1 MELIRYL
8 LNNILKR
15 PMRAGFIIAAGAL
28 SAAVLV
34 FAFAL
39 GARTTAH
46 VRADTIAKWTGHL
59 WVSRKDGFEFKPENI
74 DSYTQQAN
82 AVRDYLSGH
91 PNTAALVPWVMS
103 SCEIQAGTAR
113 TYLMLTATDF
123 QADEPYRKSTE
134 LAAGRFPGPQDEYGL
149 LITTVLAAKYKLKT
163 GDSITLFIPSV
174 YGARNAMDFIV
185 TGIVRAS
192 APWYEDGITIRIQDY
207 LSMSELG
214 DASPFY
220 KAYVKDERGI
230 PAMVRELSAG
240 MNGAGY
246 RAAVTDFPVK
256 GYRDDKFVRFLLNLG
271 TSNVLMFGFMAM
283 IIFLALLIGIRSIIL
298 TNIFDRRDEIGTLRA
313 LGFPRGTVR
322 MLFFGEALAALFVGY
337 LLGCAAVA
345 VIAAIFE
352 ARIVRPPLLM
362 LQYMFGMTRMGIT
375 LNGFTLLV
383 PLALLFLLLFAT
395 TFRTVG
401 RETEQQAAAQMANR

>member
-74 DSYTQQAN
+74 DSYTRQAR

-91 PNTAALVPWVMS
+91 PNTAALIPWATS
-103 SCEIQAGTAR
+103 GCEIQAGTAR
-113 TYLMLTATDF
+113 TYLRLTATDF

-134 LAAGRFPGPQDEYGL
+134 LVAGRFPGLEDEYGVL
-149 LITTVLAAKYKLKT
+149 VTTVLAAKYKLKT

-174 YGARNAMDFIV
+174 YGARNAMDFII
-185 TGIVRAS
+185 TGIDRAS
-192 APWYEDGITIRIQDY
+192 APWYEDGIAIRIQDY
-207 LSMSELG
+207 LSMTELG

-230 PAMVRELSAG
+230 PAMVKELSAR
-240 MNGAGY
+240 MNGAKYG
-246 RAAVTDFPVK
+246 AARSGAEYGTTVADFPVQ
-256 GYRDDKFVRFLLNLG
+256 GYQDDKFVRFLLNLG

-298 TNIFDRRDEIGTLRA
+298 T
-313 LGFPRGTVR
+313 
-322 MLFFGEALAALFVGY
+322 
-337 LLGCAAVA
+337 
-345 VIAAIFE
+345 
-352 ARIVRPPLLM
+352 
-362 LQYMFGMTRMGIT
+362 
-375 LNGFTLLV
+375 
-383 PLALLFLLLFAT
+383 
-395 TFRTVG
+395 
-401 RETEQQAAAQMANR
+401 